1 MVSLADV
8 NAMPADDFVNALGAI
23 FEHSPWVARTVAPS
37 RPFSSVQELHAA
49 MVQAVGDAGP
59 GPQLELIRAH
69 PDLGAKLKMTDQ
81 SVSEQAGAG
90 LDRLSP
96 ELFERF
102 NRLNDAYKSRFGF
115 PFIIAV
121 GHHTRAS
128 ILEQFERRL
137 GNDADRE
144 RETALLE
151 IAEIARF
158 RLLDLLEA

>member
-1 MVSLADV
+1 MVPLSGL
-8 NAMPADDFVNALGAI
+8 NTMPTDDFVDALGAI
-23 FEHSPWVARTVAPS
+23 FEHSPWVAKAVAPT
-37 RPFSSVQELHAA
+37 RPFSSVDALRAA
-49 MVQAVGDAGP
+49 MVQAVQDAGH

-81 SVSEQAGAG
+81 SVSEQSGAG

-102 NRLNDAYKSRFGF
+102 TRLNDAYRERFGF

-121 GHHTRAS
+121 RNHTRTS
-128 ILEQFERRL
+128 ILEHFERRL
-137 GNDADRE
+137 TNDADQE

-158 RLLDLLEA
+158 RLFDLIGV

>member
-1 MVSLADV
+1 MVPLLDL
-8 NAMPADDFVNALGAI
+8 NAMSTEDFVNALGAI
-23 FEHSPWVARTVAPS
+23 FEHSPWVARAVAPD
-37 RPFSSVQELHAA
+37 RPFQSLRELHAA
-49 MVQAVGDAGP
+49 MVQAVQGAGH
-59 GPQLELIRAH
+59 GLQLELIRSH

-81 SVSEQAGAG
+81 SLSEQSGAG

-121 GHHTRAS
+121 RNHTRTS
-128 ILEQFERRL
+128 ILEQFEQRGL
-137 GNDADRE
+137 NDADLE
-144 RETALLE
+144 RQTALLE

-158 RLLDLLEA
+158 RLEDFIGP